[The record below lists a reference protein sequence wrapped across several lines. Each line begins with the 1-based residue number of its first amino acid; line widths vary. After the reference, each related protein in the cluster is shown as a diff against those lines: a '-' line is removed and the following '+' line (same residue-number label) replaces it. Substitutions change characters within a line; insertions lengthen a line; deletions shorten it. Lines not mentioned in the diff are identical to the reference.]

1 MNKEDIAMKKVM
13 NDIALRRKEYMK
25 PTMHVVPL
33 RHRSLILNSS
43 PDATVLQ
50 GKAKTSSTED
60 EKWYELQ

>member
-33 RHRSLILNSS
+33 RHRSLILCGS
-43 PDATVLQ
+43 PDATVLR
-50 GKAKTSSTED
+50 GKAKTSTED

>member
-50 GKAKTSSTED
+50 GKAKTSTED